1 MPVYAKTT
9 DSNKQR
15 IKGAE
20 VWYIGNQYLQEGTG
34 DDTGTWSIAGA
45 VTDSDHGIF
54 SGNGNIHSLT
64 IGKSVKGVGVYAFYG
79 CTGLSYITLG
89 NGLKIIGDYAFA
101 NCITMTGVSLDRYNN
116 LTDISDY
123 AFANCQSLQH
133 FTVTPN
139 VTTIGDNAFED
150 CYSMEVLIWQME
162 KKQTDS
168 LWKRKWL
175 PQIMQQH

>member
-1 MPVYAKTT
+1 MTYQPCRYEDRAQWENLSSEDLYYQSGTTVSGGDRVPVYAKTT

-64 IGKSVKGVGVYAFYG
+64 IGKV
-79 CTGLSYITLG
+79 
-89 NGLKIIGDYAFA
+89 
-101 NCITMTGVSLDRYNN
+101 
-116 LTDISDY
+116 
-123 AFANCQSLQH
+123 
-133 FTVTPN
+133 
-139 VTTIGDNAFED
+139 
-150 CYSMEVLIWQME
+150 
-162 KKQTDS
+162 
-168 LWKRKWL
+168 
-175 PQIMQQH
+175 